1 MFAVANSRNAGMRA
15 DDAALVEQRQ
25 AARDFQ
31 HALDDEHH
39 VGAAG
44 VIFVEAQRDIALQRP
59 GQDAVAKFGDLLAV
73 LQDDR
78 VLADEIDA
86 GDVAVEI
93 DAHAGPVQP
102 RRDLLDMRRFAG
114 AVIAGDHHAAIAG
127 KARQDRQR
135 GLAVENVIRVEIR
148 HVLVGLGIGRHFE
161 IGIDPEDL
169 PDRDLHVG
177 QQIRPVAGRGFR
189 ELHSSSA
196 PAQRA
201 RGEPWNRPWTETPR
215 GRKRARS
222 QTILTDFRY
231 L

>member
-1 MFAVANSRNAGMRA
+1 MRP

-25 AARDFQ
+25 PAGDFQ
-31 HALDDEHH
+31 HALDHEHH

-44 VIFVEAQRDIALQRP
+44 VVFVEAQRDIALQRP

-93 DAHAGPVQP
+93 DAHARPVQP

-114 AVIAGDHHAAIAG
+114 AVIAGDHHAAIVG

-148 HVLVGLGIGRHFE
+148 HVLVGLGIGGHFE
-161 IGIDPEDL
+161 IGVDPEDL

-177 QQIRPVAGRGFR
+177 QQFGRSLAGALESCIHPPLPRS
-189 ELHSSSA
+189 E
-196 PAQRA
+196 RA
-201 RGEPWNRPWTETPR
+201 GNHGTDP
-215 GRKRARS
+215 GRKRHGAENVPDLRRS
-222 QTILTDFRY
+222 
-231 L
+231 